1 MVNRIENGDGPTSGQ
16 KSGEKLTR
24 GRNSCYS
31 DGKVSGV
38 FNYRS
43 GVKNGP
49 TQLLHENGMV
59 LISGQHRGGKMT
71 GTWYYYGLNGEVTD
85 VVDYV
90 NDLRHGEWIGFYPSG
105 GLLEIVRYHRD
116 KKHGLYK
123 RFTMSGKINLT
134 GRYRQDKKV
143 GLWRVHHH
151 DTGEYIRTE
160 KWDNDVLIG
169 VSGSQWSK
177 TGG

>member
-1 MVNRIENGDGPTSGQ
+1 MDNRNLYVDGPKPGRSSRG
-16 KSGEKLTR
+16 KLTR
-24 GRNSCYS
+24 FSSRDSE
-31 DGKVSGV
+31 GKVSGV

-143 GLWRVHHH
+143 GLWRVYHH

-169 VSGSQWSK
+169 VSGTQWSK